1 MHIKKLLWV
10 LLLFP
15 ALAWSQGISWGNRIR
30 VDDAP
35 DPAPHSAI
43 HPFTIIDDSLNVFSV
58 WEDDRDNDTTHA
70 IYFSKSSDPWNLFT
84 TNYQIIG
91 DSLDNAYPWMVKGIG
106 GDLYIVWQALYGDS
120 FWRLYFSRSTDGG
133 NTFSAPD
140 TVKGILV
147 RNNENSAVNFGPLP
161 HIAVDPKDSILY
173 IVWANAF
180 GSAPTRI
187 LSAKSTD
194 KGATFYGSVTV
205 NTDTTKEA
213 KHPAIATGDSGKVFV
228 VYEQSTSGTGTND
241 MHPMI
246 CFNQSSDYAATF
258 MAVQDTVNDNFLSA
272 ARRLNPSITRQPGRC
287 LVIWEDSRLSAV
299 NYSRPDLFFSQKYDT
314 GAAFTANAL
323 VSKGCGDYNYR
334 PRIDIDQTNG
344 NLVVAWH
351 SSLVADSTKF
361 ELRMA
366 AYSDTTDSFGLSY
379 KMFDTYT
386 GKDAANFGNAFYPPA
401 LAITNIDSITNFF
414 LAWQDLA
421 EDTAGNIYFR
431 HGHVVVSQ
439 VDLDIFPDLLDASG
453 DSLDFGVLPAGPAYV
468 SRSFRI
474 VNTRDSLNPDSL
486 DGPSTA
492 VIDSLTANG
501 ITLHNVDNSALTLS
515 VGFIESPA
523 SFPALNI
530 GQTLDV
536 TVTLYVPEGTPA
548 GRYVGYAKLRAVGND
563 LTVDTDSIQIVV
575 QGPTAAADLE
585 NLRVFPN
592 PFKPYI
598 GHMVVNFEGLTA
610 SATIRIYDIKG
621 RLLEEIAETNGDG
634 LATWAAKA
642 ASGVYIY
649 SVTNPQGAKKTGKIA
664 IIR

>member
-1 MHIKKLLWV
+1 MDG
-10 LLLFP
+10 
-15 ALAWSQGISWGNRIR
+15 QR
-30 VDDAP
+30 
-35 DPAPHSAI
+35 
-43 HPFTIIDDSLNVFSV
+43 
-58 WEDDRDNDTTHA
+58 
-70 IYFSKSSDPWNLFT
+70 SDF
-84 TNYQIIG
+84 IG
-91 DSLDNAYPWMVKGIG
+91 
-106 GDLYIVWQALYGDS
+106 
-120 FWRLYFSRSTDGG
+120 R
-133 NTFSAPD
+133 
-140 TVKGILV
+140 
-147 RNNENSAVNFGPLP
+147 
-161 HIAVDPKDSILY
+161 
-173 IVWANAF
+173 
-180 GSAPTRI
+180 APTRI
-187 LSAKSTD
+187 LCAKSTD
-194 KGATFYGSVTV
+194 KGATFYGSVAV

-366 AYSDTTDSFGLSY
+366 AYSDSTDSFGLSY

-386 GKDAANFGNAFYPPA
+386 GYDFANFGNAFYPPA

-431 HGHVVVSQ
+431 HGHVITSE
-439 VDLDIFPDLLDASG
+439 VDLDIFPDALDARG
-453 DSLDFGVLPAGPAYV
+453 DSLDFGILPAGPAYV

-486 DGPSTA
+486 DGPSTTT
-492 VIDSLTANG
+492 IDSLTANG
-501 ITLHNVDNSALTLS
+501 ITLHNVDNSAQTLT
-515 VGFIESPA
+515 VGFVESP
-523 SFPALNI
+523 STFPDLAI
-530 GQTLDV
+530 GQTQDV
-536 TVTLYVPEGTPA
+536 TVTLYVPEGTPP
-548 GRYVGYAKLRAVGND
+548 GRYVGYAKLRAVGSD
-563 LTVDTDSIQIVV
+563 LTVDTDSIRIVV
-575 QGPTAAADLE
+575 QGPTATADLE
-585 NLRVFPN
+585 DLRVFPN
-592 PFKPYI
+592 PFKYWL
-598 GHMVVNFEGLTA
+598 GHRTVNFEGLTPT
-610 SATIRIYDIKG
+610 ATLKIYDIKG
-621 RLLEEIAETNGDG
+621 RLLTTIEETNGDG
-634 LATWAAKA
+634 LATWAPEA
-642 ASGVYIY
+642 ASGVYLWT
-649 SVTNPQGAKKTGKIA
+649 VTNPQGQKKTGKIA
-664 IIR
+664 ILR

>member
-15 ALAWSQGISWGNRIR
+15 AMALAQGISWGNRIR

-43 HPFTIIDDSLNVFSV
+43 HPYTIIDDSLQVYSV
-58 WEDDRDNDTTHA
+58 WEDDRDNNGKHS
-70 IYFSKSSDPWNLFT
+70 IYFSRSSDPWNLFT
-84 TNYQIIG
+84 SHYQVIG
-91 DSLDNAYPWMVKGIG
+91 DSLDNAYPWMVKGSAG
-106 GDLYIVWQALYGDS
+106 TLYIVWQALYSSDN
-120 FWRLYFSRSTDGG
+120 FWRLYISRSTDGG
-133 NTFSAPD
+133 TTFSAPD
-140 TVKGILV
+140 TVKGISV
-147 RNNENSAVNFGPLP
+147 RNNENTAVNFGPLP
-161 HIAVDPKDSILY
+161 HIAVDPRDSILY
-173 IVWANAF
+173 IVWANAT
-180 GSAPTRI
+180 GSDPTRI
-187 LSAKSTD
+187 KCAKSTD
-194 KGATFYGSVTV
+194 KGATFYGSIDV
-205 NTDTTKEA
+205 NTDITKEA
-213 KHPAIATGDSGKVFV
+213 KHPAIATDDSGRVFV
-228 VYEQSTSGTGTND
+228 AYEQSTSGTGTND

-246 CFNQSSDYAATF
+246 CFNQSINYAGSF
-258 MAVQDTVNDNFLSA
+258 MALQDTVNDNFVSS

-287 LVIWEDSRLSAV
+287 LVIWEDSRLSTV
-299 NYSRPDLFFSQKYDT
+299 DYSKPDLFFSQKYDT

-334 PRIDIDQTNG
+334 PRIDIDKTNG

-351 SSLVADSTKF
+351 SSIPGDSTKF

-401 LAITNIDSITNFF
+401 LAITNIDSVTNFF

-431 HGHVVVSQ
+431 HGHVITSQ
-439 VDLDIFPDLLDASG
+439 VDLDIFPDLLDARG

-468 SRSFRI
+468 SRSFRL
-474 VNTRDSLNPDSL
+474 VNTRDSLNPDPL

-501 ITLHNVDNSALTLS
+501 ITLHNVDNPSLTLS
-515 VGFIESPA
+515 AGFIESPA
-523 SFPALNI
+523 SFPALSI

-548 GRYVGYAKLRAVGND
+548 GRYVGFA
-563 LTVDTDSIQIVV
+563 
-575 QGPTAAADLE
+575 
-585 NLRVFPN
+585 
-592 PFKPYI
+592 
-598 GHMVVNFEGLTA
+598 
-610 SATIRIYDIKG
+610 
-621 RLLEEIAETNGDG
+621 
-634 LATWAAKA
+634 
-642 ASGVYIY
+642 
-649 SVTNPQGAKKTGKIA
+649 
-664 IIR
+664 